1 MNQYFVLKFWQV
13 IELPMWVLMRTQ
25 YNKECDMATIISV
38 KIDVT
43 KLAKGHLPRKSGAGI
58 HKNKNTKRANQK
70 MRAIL
75 TY

>member
-1 MNQYFVLKFWQV
+1 
-13 IELPMWVLMRTQ
+13 MRTQ
-25 YNKECDMATIISV
+25 YNKEYDMATIISV
-38 KIDVT
+38 KINVT

-58 HKNKNTKRANQK
+58 HKNKNKKRANQK